1 MSAVTLMRSAV
12 SSTSEGR
19 SQRQVGERW
28 VRALSLVSVTVATWM
43 LCTLMG
49 GTWMFV
55 ERNMHPHEALVA
67 MEQNLGQP
75 ISLPYVFL
83 ALFASVLLVPSLLG
97 LLTQAARANL
107 GGREEHLA
115 VLRLIGATAGEVRG
129 MMILESLRQALV
141 GLVLGSALYVATCPA
156 WSLLTFQEKRVG
168 AWEMLT
174 WWVIPAAWIVV
185 LVLAAC
191 SVWLA
196 LRRVAVTPLGVTKKI
211 PPKGQSWITLVLSV
225 VGAVLLYRTLGSMSI
240 TDAQAFVGM
249 LVVAG
254 GILTVNALIAVGI
267 IQLLARLSYRVPGAA
282 NYVATRRVGRGAKA
296 TWKRVTA
303 LYFVAFIGG
312 IGGWFSAIPEIEDQ
326 PALHMITSD
335 ISSGVVI
342 TVVFAAVLMVSST
355 LLTQAL
361 SVVEQKQLTK
371 SFYFIGAPAA
381 FHTMV
386 AAREV
391 GVPMLMVALLGFGM
405 GSLMGTVMV
414 VFHVNVMDKLVLFG
428 ALVVVALIG
437 CVLAVLGTGRLREK
451 VLAQTGREKD

>member
-19 SQRQVGERW
+19 SQRQIGERW
-28 VRALSLVSVTVATWM
+28 VRALSLVAVTVATWM

-55 ERNMHPHEALVA
+55 ARNMHPHEALVEVDPLSMA
-67 MEQNLGQP
+67 
-75 ISLPYVFL
+75 YVFL

-141 GLVLGSALYVATCPA
+141 GLMLGSVLYVVTCPA

-211 PPKGQSWITLVLSV
+211 PPKGQSVITLVLSV
-225 VGAVLLYRTLGSMSI
+225 VGAVVLYRYLSSLTI
-240 TDAQAFVGM
+240 APEADALEFVVM

-254 GILTVNALIAVGI
+254 GILTVNALIAVGV

-282 NYVATRRVGRGAKA
+282 NYVATRRVGRGAKT

-312 IGGWFSAIPEIEDQ
+312 VGGWFSAVPEIDEA
-326 PALHMITSD
+326 PALMMIAGD
-335 ISSGVVI
+335 IPSGVVI
-342 TVVFAAVLMVSST
+342 TVVFATLLMVSST

-361 SVVEQKQLTK
+361 GVVEQKQLTK
-371 SFYFIGAPAA
+371 SLYFIGAPAA
-381 FHTMV
+381 FHTKV
-386 AAREV
+386 AVREV
-391 GVPMLMVALLGFGM
+391 GIPMLVVALLGFGM
-405 GSLMGTVMV
+405 GSLMGTAMV
-414 VFHVNVMDKLVLFG
+414 VAHVNVLDKVALFG

-451 VLAQTGREKD
+451 VLLGMGRAKD

>member
-19 SQRQVGERW
+19 SQRQIGERW
-28 VRALSLVSVTVATWM
+28 VRALSLVAVTVATWM

-55 ERNMHPHEALVA
+55 ARNMHPHEALVEVDPLSMA
-67 MEQNLGQP
+67 
-75 ISLPYVFL
+75 YVFL

-141 GLVLGSALYVATCPA
+141 GLMLGSVLYVVTCPA

-211 PPKGQSWITLVLSV
+211 PPKGQSVITLVLSV
-225 VGAVLLYRTLGSMSI
+225 VGAVVLYRYLSSLTI
-240 TDAQAFVGM
+240 APEADALEFVVM

-254 GILTVNALIAVGI
+254 GILTVNALIAVGV

-282 NYVATRRVGRGAKA
+282 NYVATRRVGRGAKT

-312 IGGWFSAIPEIEDQ
+312 VGGWFSAVPEIDEA
-326 PALHMITSD
+326 PALMMIAGD
-335 ISSGVVI
+335 IPSGVVI

-371 SFYFIGAPAA
+371 SLYFIGAPAA
-381 FHTMV
+381 FHTKV
-386 AAREV
+386 AVREV
-391 GVPMLMVALLGFGM
+391 GMPMLVVALLGFGM
-405 GSLMGTVMV
+405 GSLMGTAMV
-414 VFHVNVMDKLVLFG
+414 IAHVNVLDKVALFG
-428 ALVVVALIG
+428 ALVVVALIS

-451 VLAQTGREKD
+451 VLRGMGRAND

>member
-12 SSTSEGR
+12 SQTNEGR
-19 SQRQVGERW
+19 SQRQIGERW
-28 VRALSLVSVTVATWM
+28 VRALSLVAVTVATWM

-55 ERNMHPHEALVA
+55 ARNMHPHEALV
-67 MEQNLGQP
+67 EVDP
-75 ISLPYVFL
+75 ISLAYVFL
-83 ALFASVLLVPSLLG
+83 ALFASLLLVPSLLG

-141 GLVLGSALYVATCPA
+141 GLVLGSVLYVVTCPA

-168 AWEMLT
+168 TWEIFT

-211 PPKGQSWITLVLSV
+211 PPKGQSWVTLALSV
-225 VGAVLLYRTLGSMSI
+225 VGAVLLYRYLSSLTI
-240 TDAQAFVGM
+240 APEADALEFVPV

-282 NYVATRRVGRGAKA
+282 NYVATRRVGRGART

-303 LYFVAFIGG
+303 LYFVAFIGSYG
-312 IGGWFSAIPEIEDQ
+312 TWVSAIPSFEED
-326 PALHMITSD
+326 PVIKMITGD
-335 ISSGVVI
+335 IPSGVVI

-355 LLTQAL
+355 LLTQVL

-381 FHTMV
+381 FHTKV
-386 AAREV
+386 AVREV
-391 GVPMLMVALLGFGM
+391 GMPMLVVSLLGFGM
-405 GSLMGTVMV
+405 GSLMGTIMV
-414 VFHVNVMDKLVLFG
+414 VVHVNVMDKLVLFG
-428 ALVVVALIG
+428 VLVVVALIG

-451 VLAQTGREKD
+451 VLLGMGRAKD

>member
-12 SSTSEGR
+12 SQTNEGR
-19 SQRQVGERW
+19 SQRQIGERW
-28 VRALSLVSVTVATWM
+28 VRALSLVAVTVATWM

-55 ERNMHPHEALVA
+55 ARNMHPHEALVA
-67 MEQNLGQP
+67 MEQNLGEP

-97 LLTQAARANL
+97 LLTQAARVNL

-129 MMILESLRQALV
+129 MMILESLRQAFV
-141 GLVLGSALYVATCPA
+141 GLMLGSVLYVVTCPA
-156 WSLLTFQEKRVG
+156 WSLLTFQERRVG
-168 AWEMLT
+168 TWEIFT

-185 LVLAAC
+185 LILAAC

-211 PPKGQSWITLVLSV
+211 PPKGQSVITLVLSV
-225 VGAVLLYRTLGSMSI
+225 VGAVVLYRTLGSLTI
-240 TDAQAFVGM
+240 TDAQAFAGM

-254 GILTVNALIAVGI
+254 GILTVNALIAVGV

-282 NYVATRRVGRGAKA
+282 NYVATRRVGRGAKT

-312 IGGWFSAIPEIEDQ
+312 IGSWFSAVPEIDEA
-326 PALHMITSD
+326 PALKMIAAD
-335 ISSGVVI
+335 IPSGVAI
-342 TVVFAAVLMVSST
+342 TVVFAAVLLVSST

-371 SFYFIGAPAA
+371 SLYFIGAPAA
-381 FHTMV
+381 FHTKV
-386 AAREV
+386 AVREV
-391 GVPMLMVALLGFGM
+391 GMPMLVVALLGFGM
-405 GSLMGTVMV
+405 GSLMGTAMV
-414 VFHVNVMDKLVLFG
+414 IAHVNVLDKVALFG
-428 ALVVVALIG
+428 ALVVVALIS

-451 VLAQTGREKD
+451 VLRGMGRAND

>member
-12 SSTSEGR
+12 SQTNEGR
-19 SQRQVGERW
+19 SQRQIGERW
-28 VRALSLVSVTVATWM
+28 VRALSLVAVTVATWM

-55 ERNMHPHEALVA
+55 GRNMHPHEALV
-67 MEQNLGQP
+67 EVDP
-75 ISLPYVFL
+75 ISLAYVFL
-83 ALFASVLLVPSLLG
+83 ALFASLLLVPSLLG

-141 GLVLGSALYVATCPA
+141 GLVLGSVLYVVTCPA

-168 AWEMLT
+168 TWEIFT

-211 PPKGQSWITLVLSV
+211 PPKGQSWVTLALSV
-225 VGAVLLYRTLGSMSI
+225 VGAVLLYRYLSSLTI
-240 TDAQAFVGM
+240 APEADALEFVPV

-282 NYVATRRVGRGAKA
+282 NYVATRRVGRGART

-303 LYFVAFIGG
+303 LYFVAFIGSYG
-312 IGGWFSAIPEIEDQ
+312 TWVSAIPSFEED
-326 PALHMITSD
+326 PVIKMITGD
-335 ISSGVVI
+335 IPSGVVI

-355 LLTQAL
+355 LLTQVL

-381 FHTMV
+381 FHTKV
-386 AAREV
+386 AVREV
-391 GVPMLMVALLGFGM
+391 GMPMLVVSLLGFGM
-405 GSLMGTVMV
+405 GSLMGTIMV
-414 VFHVNVMDKLVLFG
+414 VVHVNVMDKLVLFG
-428 ALVVVALIG
+428 VLVVVALIG

-451 VLAQTGREKD
+451 VLLGMGRAKD

>member
-267 IQLLARLSYRVPGAA
+267 IQLLARLSYGVPGAA
-282 NYVATRRVGRGAKA
+282 NYVATRRVGRGAKT

-312 IGGWFSAIPEIEDQ
+312 IGGWFSAVPEIDEE
-326 PALHMITSD
+326 PALKMIAGD
-335 ISSGVVI
+335 IPSGVAI
-342 TVVFAAVLMVSST
+342 TVVFATVLMVSST

-381 FHTMV
+381 FHTKV

-391 GVPMLMVALLGFGM
+391 GVPMLVVALLGFGM
-405 GSLMGTVMV
+405 GSLMGTAMV
-414 VFHVNVMDKLVLFG
+414 LVHVNVLDKLALFG
-428 ALVVVALIG
+428 GFVVVALIG

-451 VLAQTGREKD
+451 VLLGMGRAND

>member
-12 SSTSEGR
+12 SQTSEGR
-19 SQRQVGERW
+19 SQRQIGERW

-55 ERNMHPHEALVA
+55 GRNMHPHEALV
-67 MEQNLGQP
+67 EVDPL
-75 ISLPYVFL
+75 SLAYVFL

-115 VLRLIGATAGEVRG
+115 ALRLIGATAGEVRG
-129 MMILESLRQALV
+129 MMILESLRQALI
-141 GLVLGSALYVATCPA
+141 GLVLGSVLYVITCPA

-211 PPKGQSWITLVLSV
+211 PPKGQSVITLVLSV
-225 VGAVLLYRTLGSMSI
+225 VGAVVLYRYLSSLTI
-240 TDAQAFVGM
+240 APEADALEFVVM

-254 GILTVNALIAVGI
+254 SILTVNALIAVGV

-282 NYVATRRVGRGAKA
+282 NYVATRRVGRGAKT

-312 IGGWFSAIPEIEDQ
+312 IGSWFSAVPEIEDQ

-381 FHTMV
+381 FHTKV
-386 AAREV
+386 AVREV
-391 GVPMLMVALLGFGM
+391 GMPMLVVSLLGFGM
-405 GSLMGTVMV
+405 GSLMGTIMV
-414 VFHVNVMDKLVLFG
+414 VVHVNVMDKLVLFG
-428 ALVVVALIG
+428 VLVVVALIG

-451 VLAQTGREKD
+451 VLLGMGRAKD

>member
-19 SQRQVGERW
+19 SQRQIGERW

-55 ERNMHPHEALVA
+55 ARNMHPHEALVEVDPLSMA
-67 MEQNLGQP
+67 
-75 ISLPYVFL
+75 YVFL

-141 GLVLGSALYVATCPA
+141 GLVLGSVLYVVTCPA
-156 WSLLTFQEKRVG
+156 WSLLAFQEKRVG

-174 WWVIPAAWIVV
+174 WWVIPVAWIVV

-211 PPKGQSWITLVLSV
+211 PPKGQSVITLVLSV
-225 VGAVLLYRTLGSMSI
+225 VGAVLLYRYLSSLTI
-240 TDAQAFVGM
+240 APEADALEFVVV

-254 GILTVNALIAVGI
+254 GILTVNALIAVGV
-267 IQLLARLSYRVPGAA
+267 IQLLARLSYRMPGAA
-282 NYVATRRVGRGAKA
+282 NYVATRRVGRGAKT

-312 IGGWFSAIPEIEDQ
+312 VGGWFSAVPEIDEA
-326 PALHMITSD
+326 PALMMIAGD
-335 ISSGVVI
+335 IPSGVVI
-342 TVVFAAVLMVSST
+342 TVVFATLLMVSST

-361 SVVEQKQLTK
+361 GVVEQKQLTK
-371 SFYFIGAPAA
+371 SLYFIGAPAA
-381 FHTMV
+381 FHTKV
-386 AAREV
+386 AVREV
-391 GVPMLMVALLGFGM
+391 GIPMLVVTLLGFGM
-405 GSLMGTVMV
+405 GSLMGTAMV
-414 VFHVNVMDKLVLFG
+414 VAHVNVLDKVALFG

-437 CVLAVLGTGRLREK
+437 CVLAVLGTGRLREQ
-451 VLAQTGREKD
+451 VLLGMGRAKD

>member
-12 SSTSEGR
+12 SQTNEGR
-19 SQRQVGERW
+19 SQRQIGERW
-28 VRALSLVSVTVATWM
+28 VRALSLVAVTVATWM

-55 ERNMHPHEALVA
+55 ARNMHPHEALV
-67 MEQNLGQP
+67 EVDP
-75 ISLPYVFL
+75 ISLAYVFL
-83 ALFASVLLVPSLLG
+83 ALFASLLLVPSLLG

-129 MMILESLRQALV
+129 MMILESLRQALF
-141 GLVLGSALYVATCPA
+141 GLVLGSVLYVVTCPA

-168 AWEMLT
+168 TWEIFT

-211 PPKGQSWITLVLSV
+211 PPKGQSWVTLALSV
-225 VGAVLLYRTLGSMSI
+225 VGAVLLYRYLSSLTI
-240 TDAQAFVGM
+240 APEADALEFVPV

-282 NYVATRRVGRGAKA
+282 NYVATRRVGRGART

-303 LYFVAFIGG
+303 LYFVAFIGSYG
-312 IGGWFSAIPEIEDQ
+312 TWVSAIPSFEED
-326 PALHMITSD
+326 PVIKMITGD
-335 ISSGVVI
+335 IPSGVVI

-355 LLTQAL
+355 LLTQVL

-381 FHTMV
+381 FHTKV
-386 AAREV
+386 AVREV
-391 GVPMLMVALLGFGM
+391 GMPMLVVALLGFGM

-414 VFHVNVMDKLVLFG
+414 LVHVNVMDKLVLFG

-437 CVLAVLGTGRLREK
+437 CVLAVLGTDRLREK
-451 VLAQTGREKD
+451 VLLGMGRAKD